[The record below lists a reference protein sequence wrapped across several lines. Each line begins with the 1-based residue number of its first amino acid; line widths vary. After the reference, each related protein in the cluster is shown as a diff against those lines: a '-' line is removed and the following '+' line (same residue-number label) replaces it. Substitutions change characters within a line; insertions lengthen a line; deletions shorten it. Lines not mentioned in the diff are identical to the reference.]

1 MIIDEAHSANNNIAA
16 CEAIEDYYLSV
27 EGQKQIV
34 KGWMNGVRSDFTE
47 VPYDG
52 RPISELLANNIP
64 VDWEKAYKQR
74 DEIRTMFQEYVT
86 VE

>member
-1 MIIDEAHSANNNIAA
+1 
-16 CEAIEDYYLSV
+16 
-27 EGQKQIV
+27 
-34 KGWMNGVRSDFTE
+34 MNGVRSDFTE